1 MDNYL
6 IDTGDMS
13 TDAIDFRK
21 AMPDSYINSIF
32 AQPSQL
38 TRIGTEQGS
47 GARQLIDK
55 VVNGGYL
62 LRPYLN
68 CSSACI
74 TRIPMQ

>member
-55 VVNGGYL
+55 VVNGKY
-62 LRPYLN
+62 RTIKP
-68 CSSACI
+68 CSCFAY
-74 TRIPMQ
+74 PAG